1 MTVLCAILTVYMIVL
16 AARAIMSWFPI
27 RPGTP
32 AAQIYGVVHDLTEPV
47 LAPLRR
53 VIPPAGM
60 FDLSFMILFIFLVI
74 VRNAVCG

>member
-60 FDLSFMILFIFLVI
+60 FDLSFLILFVFLVI